1 MKTVAEVL
9 KRLEE
14 LGSEQTRKTFS
25 RHGADVSKMFGVK
38 VADLK
43 LVAKQIKG
51 NQALAMELFDSG
63 NLDAQYLAGIVAD
76 GGKMTKKQLESWAKN
91 AGWEMVSDYT
101 VAWVASE
108 NPAGR
113 ELALKWMNSKTES
126 IACSGWNTYSAII
139 STTDDSELELDE
151 IDTLLDQIAKQIHKS
166 PNRVKYVMN
175 GFVIAV
181 GCSVKPLS
189 AKAKAIAKKIG
200 QVEVDMGDTSCKVP
214 DALTYI
220 NKVEL
225 KGGVGKKRKSAK
237 C

>member
-1 MKTVAEVL
+1 M
-9 KRLEE
+9 
-14 LGSEQTRKTFS
+14 
-25 RHGADVSKMFGVK
+25 
-38 VADLK
+38 
-43 LVAKQIKG
+43 I
-51 NQALAMELFDSG
+51 
-63 NLDAQYLAGIVAD
+63 
-76 GGKMTKKQLESWAKN
+76 
-91 AGWEMVSDYT
+91 SDYT

-108 NPAGR
+108 NPAAR

-139 STTDDSELELDE
+139 STKDDSELELDE
-151 IDTLLDQIAKQIHKS
+151 IDTLLEQIAKQIHKS
-166 PNRVKYVMN
+166 PNRVRYVMN